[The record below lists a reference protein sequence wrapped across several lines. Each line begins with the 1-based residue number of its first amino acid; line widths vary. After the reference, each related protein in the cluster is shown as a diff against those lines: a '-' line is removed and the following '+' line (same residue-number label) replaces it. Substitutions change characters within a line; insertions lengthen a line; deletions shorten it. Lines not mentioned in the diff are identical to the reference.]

1 MPQTLRLKPEEIT
14 TTEPPSPASNTIR
27 LKPGD
32 ISGVE
37 PPPFSPPPDL
47 PRKWWQLPQPG
58 PTWKEIGAE
67 SPPGPDQAY
76 GQELIG
82 AGKSAL
88 GTAYQAARLPLAAMA
103 RPWARAAGK
112 ESPSLIGQTPEPLR
126 PTDDAQ
132 MIGTA
137 FERIAE
143 TLVAPELWGARLG
156 VIVPAIQNMA
166 SQAGVN
172 WLQGGTKEEVAL
184 ATALGALPSGVGV
197 VTRRTGDWIR
207 AWKPETVTKLV
218 ERIGKV
224 LPYLGAAYGHHM
236 GETGGAVLGYATGH
250 AGRELGEWIA
260 GKLAGRLGTTS
271 RLPGAAGYTAPWL
284 KPPGV
289 PGVTT
294 EEAVRLLPGLAQPEM
309 QVPSGEQQAPTGK
322 VVIRRPGQKPE
333 TVDVY
338 VDAEG
343 RVRLGGGQGETVPR
357 Q

>member
-1 MPQTLRLKPEEIT
+1 
-14 TTEPPSPASNTIR
+14 
-27 LKPGD
+27 
-32 ISGVE
+32 
-37 PPPFSPPPDL
+37 
-47 PRKWWQLPQPG
+47 
-58 PTWKEIGAE
+58 
-67 SPPGPDQAY
+67 
-76 GQELIG
+76 
-82 AGKSAL
+82 
-88 GTAYQAARLPLAAMA
+88 
-103 RPWARAAGK
+103 
-112 ESPSLIGQTPEPLR
+112 
-126 PTDDAQ
+126 
-132 MIGTA
+132 
-137 FERIAE
+137 
-143 TLVAPELWGARLG
+143 
-156 VIVPAIQNMA
+156 
-166 SQAGVN
+166 
-172 WLQGGTKEEVAL
+172 
-184 ATALGALPSGVGV
+184 
-197 VTRRTGDWIR
+197 
-207 AWKPETVTKLV
+207 
-218 ERIGKV
+218 
-224 LPYLGAAYGHHM
+224 M

-284 KPPGV
+284 KPQGV